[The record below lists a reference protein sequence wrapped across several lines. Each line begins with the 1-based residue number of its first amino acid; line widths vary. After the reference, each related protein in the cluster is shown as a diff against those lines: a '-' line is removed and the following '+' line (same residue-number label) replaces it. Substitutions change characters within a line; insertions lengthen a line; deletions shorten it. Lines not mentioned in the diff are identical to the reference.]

1 MQRVLGYSLT
11 TQPKRLVHS
20 YNRRIVARKYPHPQK
35 LTKSDFKKAIWL
47 DFEGVKSSPPAFAG
61 IVIDDEF
68 QFFIID
74 SHLEKLEPVVKDI
87 KFMER
92 GDFIQWI
99 LDKSIL
105 EERPIVAFS
114 VFEYDRISEEDTNH
128 NLILNKVYRNA
139 RKLLKRHFGEDAE
152 KGLKDYLRNPSFG
165 YSYPDEFSEF
175 SVTGTITSLWSQ
187 SSKVDSFQDLEK
199 RKRTSLRKKL
209 RKLRRYN
216 EHDCRGMQHLMRIV
230 VD

>member
-1 MQRVLGYSLT
+1 M
-11 TQPKRLVHS
+11 
-20 YNRRIVARKYPHPQK
+20 ARKYPHPQK

-47 DFEGVKSSPPAFAG
+47 DFEGVKNSPPAFAG
-61 IVIDDEF
+61 IVIDGEF
-68 QFFIID
+68 DFFIID

-92 GDFIQWI
+92 GNFIQWI

-105 EERPIVAFS
+105 EKRPIVAFS
-114 VFEYDRISEEDTNH
+114 VFEYDRISEEDTN
-128 NLILNKVYRNA
+128 NKLILNQVYRNA
-139 RKLLKRHFGEDAE
+139 RKLAKRHFGEDSE

-187 SSKVDSFQDLEK
+187 CKKNDSFKGRKK
-199 RKRTSLRKKL
+199 RSSIRKKL

-216 EHDCRGMQHLMRIV
+216 KHDCLGMQHIIGITV
-230 VD
+230 N